1 MALESLDY
9 SLNDK
14 FFCELFPELVEE
26 INAIKKEQEENEQ
39 KNKLGRNLN
48 DQAQSLNSS
57 NNSLNSENWFFSLIS
72 NVCVMLAVAAF
83 ALIVKYV
90 FMSSLS

>member
-1 MALESLDY
+1 MDY
-9 SLNDK
+9 NLKDK

-26 INAIKKEQEENEQ
+26 IKAFKKEYEEKE
-39 KNKLGRNLN
+39 KANKLENNLSGQN
-48 DQAQSLNSS
+48 PTAEMS
-57 NNSLNSENWFFSLIS
+57 NNSMTSENWFFSLIS
-72 NVCVMLAVAAF
+72 NVCVILAVAAF